1 MSPKFFW
8 GLMSILDAPGTLFR
22 LFPKLLNTHWQRKRG
37 TLGPLQ
43 VMLSLMTMSVLGFK
57 GYERTL
63 NEMKDRLSEVL
74 QWTTLD
80 GRPSGAAL
88 SQARRK
94 LTPERCR
101 EVVTQVRALCTTA
114 RAEATL
120 GYGGFRLMALDG
132 TKFALPA
139 YKAMIT
145 HFGCPK
151 QSPRG
156 PQGSLTLVW
165 DVGANQPVDWLV
177 GSYRTCERIHAQE
190 LVAHLGDGDLLLAD
204 RNFSSRRILFALH
217 AGHVEWLMCVRS
229 AGPGT
234 FAEVKAFVDSG
245 LDDQQITLVQ
255 RNHQGAVRQ
264 NEPQIP
270 VRLLR
275 LRLPN
280 GSSSVFITSLIDR
293 IRHSAATLLELY
305 TARWRIE
312 TAFRELKIWHGL
324 EHFHARYPDGIL
336 QEIAALMLF
345 QLLSSELEAQARVQ
359 LKTTIPPAEP
369 PGQPPQVRKL
379 TVRFNRR
386 TVADCVALMLYAA
399 AKGDVALREA
409 FDTSL
414 KRIWRVRQTV
424 KPGRSFPRERK
435 SPSLGWKPYCDK
447 KGRKA

>member
-1 MSPKFFW
+1 
-8 GLMSILDAPGTLFR
+8 MSILHAPGAIFS
-22 LFPKLLNTHWQRKRG
+22 LFPKLLDTHWQRKRG
-37 TLGPLQ
+37 RLGPLQ
-43 VMLSLMTMSVLGFK
+43 VMLSLVTMSVLGCK

-63 NEMKDRLSEVL
+63 NEMKERLSEVL
-74 QWTTLD
+74 QWTTGD
-80 GRPSGAAL
+80 DPPSGPAL

-94 LTPERCR
+94 LDPQRCR
-101 EVVTQVRALCTTA
+101 EVVTQVRDLCTTA
-114 RAEATL
+114 RAEAAL
-120 GYGGFRLMALDG
+120 GYGGFRLIALDG

-139 YKAMIT
+139 YKAMIE

-156 PQGSLTLVW
+156 PQGSFTLLW

-177 GSYRTCERIHAQE
+177 GSYRTCERVHAQE
-190 LVAHLGDGDLLLAD
+190 MVAHLGAGDLLLGD

-217 AGHVEWLMCVRS
+217 AQRVEWLMCVRS

-234 FAEVKAFVDSG
+234 FAEVNAFVASS
-245 LDDQQITLVQ
+245 LDDHQFTLVQ
-255 RNHQGAVRQ
+255 RDHQGAVRQ
-264 NEPQIP
+264 DAPQIP

-275 LRLPN
+275 LRLPD
-280 GSSSVFITSLIDR
+280 GSTSVFITSLVDSA
-293 IRHSAATLLELY
+293 RHPAATLLELY

-324 EHFHARYPDGIL
+324 EHFHARYPDGIH

-359 LKTTIPPAEP
+359 MRNTITPPEP
-369 PGQPPQVRKL
+369 QGQPLQVRKL

-386 TVADCVALMLYAA
+386 TVADCIANMLYAA
-399 AKGDVALREA
+399 AKGDDALRQA
-409 FDTSL
+409 FDSSV

-435 SPSLGWKPYCDK
+435 SSAPGWRPYHDK
-447 KGRKA
+447 KGKKA

>member
-1 MSPKFFW
+1 
-8 GLMSILDAPGTLFR
+8 MSILDAPGAIFR
-22 LFPKLLNTHWQRKRG
+22 LFPKLMNTHWQRKRG

-43 VMLSLMTMSVLGFK
+43 VMLSLMTMSVLGCK

-63 NEMKDRLSEVL
+63 NEMKERLSEVL
-74 QWTTLD
+74 QWTSLE
-80 GRPSGAAL
+80 GRPSGPAL

-94 LTPERCR
+94 LKPERCR
-101 EVVTQVRALCTTA
+101 EVVIQVRALCTTA
-114 RAEATL
+114 RAEAAQ

-132 TKFALPA
+132 TKFSLPA
-139 YKAMIT
+139 YQAMIT

-177 GSYRTCERIHAQE
+177 GSYRTCERVHAQE
-190 LVAHLGDGDLLLAD
+190 LVAHLGVGDLLLAD

-217 AGHVEWLMCVRS
+217 ANRVEWLMCVRS

-234 FAEVKAFVDSG
+234 FAEVNAFVASG
-245 LDDQQITLVQ
+245 LDEQQITLVQ

-264 NEPQIP
+264 DAPQIP

-275 LRLPN
+275 LRLPD

-293 IRHSAATLLELY
+293 IRHPAATLLELY

-312 TAFRELKIWHGL
+312 TAFHELKIWHGL

-359 LKTTIPPAEP
+359 LRTTIPPPEP
-369 PGQPPQVRKL
+369 PDQPPQVRKL

-386 TVADCVALMLYAA
+386 TVADCVAHLLYAA
-399 AKGDVALREA
+399 AKGDDALREA
-409 FDTSL
+409 FDTAL

-435 SPSLGWKPYCDK
+435 SSAPGWKPYHDK